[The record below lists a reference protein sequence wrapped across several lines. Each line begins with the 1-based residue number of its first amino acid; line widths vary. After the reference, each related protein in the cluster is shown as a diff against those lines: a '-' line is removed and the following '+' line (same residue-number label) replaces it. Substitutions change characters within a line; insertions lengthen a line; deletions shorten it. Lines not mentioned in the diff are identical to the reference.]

1 MTIRSEQVEQE
12 VLERVRPN
20 YEREGYKFIVGP
32 SPSDLPSF
40 LEGVLPDAL
49 ASRNGENVV
58 IEVKSTLRSADRSA
72 LVKFLASEV
81 RKHPGWR
88 FDLVIAEK
96 QLGVADSQYEPSES
110 ELVDEL
116 SKIEALTE
124 GGSTKVALPLA
135 WGLLEAVTRK
145 LVLNEKL
152 GESRRYLPVSVVEA
166 LVSDGFLDD
175 DAGKRLIEIGRLRN
189 LVVHGFARVSISK
202 SDIQFLLKTVRALV
216 EIVPNQPAIDE
227 SEG

>member
-124 GGSTKVALPLA
+124 GGALKPHAPVQDVVRQVDAAKRKQPRDPIAAFDELQHRTQQALDYAGIPL
-135 WGLLEAVTRK
+135 
-145 LVLNEKL
+145 
-152 GESRRYLPVSVVEA
+152 
-166 LVSDGFLDD
+166 
-175 DAGKRLIEIGRLRN
+175 LIERDRGFVRLARIGC
-189 LVVHGFARVSISK
+189 SS
-202 SDIQFLLKTVRALV
+202 
-216 EIVPNQPAIDE
+216 
-227 SEG
+227 